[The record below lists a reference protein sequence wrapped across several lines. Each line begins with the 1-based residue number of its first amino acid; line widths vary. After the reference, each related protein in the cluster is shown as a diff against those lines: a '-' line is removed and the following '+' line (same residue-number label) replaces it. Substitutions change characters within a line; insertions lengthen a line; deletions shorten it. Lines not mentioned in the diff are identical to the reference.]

1 MANLNSITTAIKNNL
16 RNSKSLNDS
25 DFDKL
30 LANIQYLIKNA
41 TQLRR
46 KKQATLLETPSFR
59 EFVKEE
65 ADSLN

>member
-46 KKQATLLETPSFR
+46 KKQARLLETPSFR
-59 EFVKEE
+59 DFVEEE
-65 ADSLN
+65 ADSLI

>member
-16 RNSKSLNDS
+16 RNSKSLNDN

-59 EFVKEE
+59 EFVK
-65 ADSLN
+65 ADTDTLN